1 MTHAVLLGTGGI
13 IAGIGIGTQ
22 ALLQTGNLQA
32 LQEVMHLDLKAIETS
47 IRALERSLTSL
58 SEVVLQNRRGLD
70 LLFLKEGGL
79 YAALKE

>member
-1 MTHAVLLGTGGI
+1 MAQDI
-13 IAGIGIGTQ
+13 
-22 ALLQTGNLQA
+22 
-32 LQEVMHLDLKAIETS
+32 K
-47 IRALERSLTSL
+47 ALESSVSKLEESLTSL